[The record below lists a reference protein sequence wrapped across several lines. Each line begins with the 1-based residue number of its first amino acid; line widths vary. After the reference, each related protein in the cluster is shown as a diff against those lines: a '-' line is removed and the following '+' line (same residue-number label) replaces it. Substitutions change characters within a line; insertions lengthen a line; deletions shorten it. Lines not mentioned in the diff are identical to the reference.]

1 MEDCEQVAGG
11 VRIQVVVGVRSRDD
25 EAQHFVDA
33 IMIETADNNNNN
45 SGKRIRNLG
54 EC

>member
-33 IMIETADNNNNN
+33 IMIDNSN
-45 SGKRIRNLG
+45 GKRMRNLG